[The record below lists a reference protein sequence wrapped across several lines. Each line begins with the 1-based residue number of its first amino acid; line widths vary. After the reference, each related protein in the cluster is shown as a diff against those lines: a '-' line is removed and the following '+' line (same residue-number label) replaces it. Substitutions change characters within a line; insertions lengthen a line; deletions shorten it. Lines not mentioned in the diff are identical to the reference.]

1 MKQAVK
7 VLVFGGTTEGRKAA
21 EFLNEAESE
30 CTVSVASEAGAEE
43 LEKLKNIR
51 IVVGRKD
58 ALEIEE
64 FIKTKN
70 FGLVIDAAHPFAEE
84 LRKNIST
91 ASKKCGV
98 ELIRLKRGIGSGNHR
113 NALYFSDAHECAK
126 ALKGIEGN
134 ILLTTGSKT
143 IREYTECLGTERLYV
158 RVLPVNASIDA
169 VKEAGVRNEHI
180 IAMQG
185 VFSKEMNKALIR
197 EFDIKCLVTKET
209 GDNGGFPEKIS
220 AAEEEGIQS
229 CIIADPDHSEGVSLK
244 ELKKILK
251 EKYGLSEKKEIALIG
266 MGSGNP
272 DKLGID
278 SLEALNRADTVIG
291 AKRLIEALDLK
302 CAKYSEYDAQKIL
315 NIILEKE
322 TDSANIAVVFSGD
335 TGFYSGAAGL
345 IKLLEK
351 NGIGFKVFP
360 GISSIQMLSASS
372 GISWEDAKI
381 VSIHGREADYVGAVK
396 ENKKVFMLLNDASDI
411 KEIAEKLMLSGVYNS
426 EIITGIRLGY
436 DDEKVI
442 RSDISECA
450 GLDISGIAC
459 CFILNKKI
467 LTEIITPGRSDEAFV
482 RGNVPMTKKSIRELS
497 ICALKLKND
506 SVLWDIGAGTGSITV
521 ESALLSRNIKVV
533 AVERNREAVELIR
546 ENCLKARVDNVEIIE
561 GEAPEILEGLERP
574 THVFIGG
581 SAGYMKEILKLLE
594 AFKSRIRVVINAV
607 SLETVAEV
615 KEVLETTEHTDE
627 SVVLAQIS
635 TASKAGRYHL
645 MKAENPVY
653 VVSFEMGGE

>member
-21 EFLNEAESE
+21 EFLNEAEAE

-98 ELIRLKRGIGSGNHR
+98 ELIRLKRGMGSGNHR

-126 ALKGIEGN
+126 ALKGVEGN

-335 TGFYSGAAGL
+335 TGFYSGAAKL

-581 SAGYMKEILKLLE
+581 SAGHMKEILKLLE